1 MSSWFRHDTIIVVKD
16 DAKILSLVERLGNL
30 MRAGARASGDG
41 LEPVHREILGYL
53 SVCNRYS
60 DTPAGVTDYLGA
72 TKGTTSQSIGVL
84 ERKGLVKKRPDK
96 EDGRVVHLVLTATGR
111 KMNGGGD
118 VPEAFAEALS
128 EMEPGEKE
136 TLVRLLSKILTGLQR
151 RNGGRT
157 FGVCRT
163 CRFFRENALPRS
175 HQCGLTLEPLSDVDS
190 LKICREH
197 EGAA

>member
-1 MSSWFRHDTIIVVKD
+1 MTGMQDE
-16 DAKILSLVERLGNL
+16 AKILSLVERLGNL
-30 MRAGARASGDG
+30 MRAGARASGG

-84 ERKGLVKKRPDK
+84 ERKGLLKKRPDK
-96 EDGRVVHLVLTATGR
+96 EDGRVVHLVLTAMGR
-111 KMNGGGD
+111 KMTSDGA
-118 VPEAFAEALS
+118 VPEAFAEALV

-136 TLVRLLSKILTGLQR
+136 TLIQLLSKILTGLQR

-163 CRFFRENALPRS
+163 CKFFRENALPES
-175 HQCGLTLEPLSDVDS
+175 HQCGLTLEPLSDGDS

-197 EGAA
+197 ETVA

>member
-1 MSSWFRHDTIIVVKD
+1 MDMQD
-16 DAKILSLVERLGNL
+16 DAKIQSLIERLGNL
-30 MRAGARASGDG
+30 MRAGARLEGGG

-84 ERKGLVKKRPDK
+84 ERKGLLKKRPDK
-96 EDGRVVHLVLTATGR
+96 EDGRVVHLGLTARGR
-111 KMNGGGD
+111 RMAGGD
-118 VPEAFAEALS
+118 AVPEAFAGALA
-128 EMEPGEKE
+128 EMEPREKE
-136 TLVRLLSKILTGLQR
+136 TLALLLSKILTGLQR

-163 CRFFRENALPRS
+163 CKFFRENALPRS
-175 HQCGLTLEPLSDVDS
+175 HQCGLTLEPLSDGDS

-197 EGAA
+197 ETAA

>member
-1 MSSWFRHDTIIVVKD
+1 MQD
-16 DAKILSLVERLGNL
+16 DARIQSLIERLGNL
-30 MRAGARASGDG
+30 MRAGARASGGG

-84 ERKGLVKKRPDK
+84 ERKGFLKKRPDK
-96 EDGRVVHLVLTATGR
+96 EDGRVVHLVLTAVGRRMTGD
-111 KMNGGGD
+111 GT
-118 VPEAFAEALS
+118 VPEAFAEALLD
-128 EMEPGEKE
+128 MGPGEKE
-136 TLVRLLSKILTGLQR
+136 TLARLLSKILTGLQR

-163 CRFFRENALPRS
+163 CRFFGENALPGS
-175 HQCGLTLEPLSDVDS
+175 HQCGLTLEPLSDGDS
-190 LKICREH
+190 FKICREH
-197 EGAA
+197 ETAA